1 MNKDDL
7 EYLYNKLTNLS
18 EIRGQLS
25 PTGNKIT
32 EEQIRIVKR
41 MISQIEEEG
50 YKIPRNREFG
60 IYYID
65 NPHL

>member
-1 MNKDDL
+1 MNQDDL
-7 EYLYNKLTNLS
+7 EYLYNKLANLS

-32 EEQIRIVKR
+32 EEQIRIVRR

-50 YKIPRNREFG
+50 YKIA
-60 IYYID
+60 
-65 NPHL
+65 

>member
-1 MNKDDL
+1 MNQEDL

>member
-1 MNKDDL
+1 MTKDDL
-7 EYLYNKLTNLS
+7 EYLYNKLANLS

>member
-7 EYLYNKLTNLS
+7 EYLYNKLANLS

>member
-1 MNKDDL
+1 MNQDDL

-41 MISQIEEEG
+41 YIAEIEEEG

>member
-1 MNKDDL
+1 MNQDDL
-7 EYLYNKLTNLS
+7 EYLYNKLANLS